1 MSSPMSRQVVKQ
13 SFNSPINAGIGQLEP
28 AVATTL
34 AILSKA
40 SLTLVSYSNVWTSRR
55 ELEVR
60 WTLSQKVTTAPHG
73 GRATWIERTS
83 SDSRDCERA
92 IQSVLKFNLTR

>member
-1 MSSPMSRQVVKQ
+1 MSSPISRQGDKQ
-13 SFNSPINAGIGQLEP
+13 SFNSPINASIGQFER

-40 SLTLVSYSNVWTSRR
+40 SSTLVSYSNVWTSRR

-60 WTLSQKVTTAPHG
+60 RTLSQKVTTAPHA
-73 GRATWIERTS
+73 GRATLVERTS
-83 SDSRDCERA
+83 SDSRDCERV
-92 IQSVLKFNLTR
+92 IQSVLEVDSKW